1 MKWRRW
7 ILKKQKAKKY
17 QEVLITEIDPP
28 NEIDRLEIL
37 PNKIEE
43 LSDSIREIG
52 LLSPVLLSRS
62 GDRYEIV
69 FGHRRYLACRRLG
82 WEKITAQ
89 VVEYTQ
95 KQISLARA
103 TENIQREDLTP
114 VEEGIAYAR
123 LIKDLGIKIAEV
135 SEKTGKSA
143 GVIKRRI
150 EILRMPEGFQRALH
164 AGKITVGVAEELW
177 SCGDEA
183 HREYLLEM
191 AVDHGITVAV
201 ARQWVQDFRKQV
213 RQSNLDG
220 GGGGQG
226 SGIDFEEKIYRSCDI
241 CRGPVELAAVKELR
255 ICGGCYEQ
263 IINAMTGKGG

>member
-1 MKWRRW
+1 M
-7 ILKKQKAKKY
+7 KKQKAKKY

-28 NEIDRLEIL
+28 AEVDRLEISAIT
-37 PNKIEE
+37 IEE
-43 LSDSIREIG
+43 LSESIREIG

-62 GDRYEIV
+62 GERYEIV

-89 VVEYTQ
+89 VVDYTK

-123 LIKDLGIKIAEV
+123 LIKDLGMKIAEV
-135 SEKTGKSA
+135 SAKTGKSA
-143 GVIKRRI
+143 GLIKRRI

-164 AGKITVGVAEELW
+164 ARKITVVVAEELW

-191 AVDHGITVAV
+191 AVDHGVTQAV
-201 ARQWVQDFRKQV
+201 ARQWVQDFRKAA
-213 RQSNLDG
+213 RKRGIGTEG
-220 GGGGQG
+220 GGREPVVG
-226 SGIDFEEKIYRSCDI
+226 FEEKIYRSCDI

-255 ICGGCYEQ
+255 LCGGCYEQ